1 MILHRAVF
9 PVAGYGTRFLPATKA
24 IPKEL
29 LPIVDKPAVQ
39 YVVEEAVAAGV
50 ETAIFVTAEGK
61 SAIEDH
67 FDRNLRLESFLAERG
82 KTDLLEIVRRVGSM
96 VRVVAVRQKE
106 ALGLGHAVLQAA
118 PVLGDE
124 PFAVLLGDDIIVGD
138 TPAVARLAE
147 IHERTNAPVI
157 AVMEVPRD
165 DIRHYGCVAGD
176 PAGEG
181 VWQVRDL
188 VEKPAPE
195 RAPSNLAIIGRYVL
209 TPAVL
214 GVLAETPPD
223 RGGEIQL
230 TEGLRRV
237 AATMPATKP
246 TTCARRSRSGCD
258 TPNSAR
264 RCARRSRTCW
274 NGSAPERSL
283 SQWLAAAL
291 VGSDSDFVA
300 LVSDSAGLDS
310 DLASPAFDA
319 APSPS
324 FC

>member
-9 PVAGYGTRFLPATKA
+9 PVAGFGTRFLPATKA

-67 FDRNLRLESFLAERG
+67 FDRNLRLEGFLAERG
-82 KTDLLEIVRRVGSM
+82 KTDLLEVVRRVGNM

-124 PFAVLLGDDIIVGD
+124 PFAVLLGDDVIVGD
-138 TPAVARLAE
+138 TPAISRLAD
-147 IHERTNAPVI
+147 IHRRTNAPVI
-157 AVMEVPRD
+157 AVMEVPTD
-165 DIRHYGCVAGD
+165 EIRHYGCIAGE

-181 VWQVRDL
+181 VWAVRDL
-188 VEKPAPE
+188 VEKPSPE
-195 RAPSNLAIIGRYVL
+195 QAPSNLAIIGRYVL
-209 TPAVL
+209 TPTVL
-214 GVLAETPPD
+214 QALSDTPSD

-230 TEGLRRV
+230 TEGLRSALKRGPIY
-237 AATMPATKP
+237 ACTFPGRRYDAGNKADYLRATLEIGLRHPELGP
-246 TTCARRSRSGCD
+246 TLRRALED
-258 TPNSAR
+258 LL
-264 RCARRSRTCW
+264 
-274 NGSAPERSL
+274 ERER
-283 SQWLAAAL
+283 A
-291 VGSDSDFVA
+291 
-300 LVSDSAGLDS
+300 
-310 DLASPAFDA
+310 
-319 APSPS
+319 
-324 FC
+324 